1 MSTLR
6 ILFTACLVMPW
17 LAASAGADPFAPV
30 TVSLPPVDQGA
41 IFSPGVRLV
50 SDLDESY
57 VEEEYFIS
65 GSVDVFEYDDP
76 PQLHQ
81 LLLRNDTATDYTT
94 RIIIRRPAN
103 KSDFDGNVVVEWWNS
118 TAQFDTAPAWD
129 ASAEFFAR
137 EGWIYVG
144 VSNADEAVNFLKG
157 GCPAFGAPPSCG
169 SRYTALS
176 LPEDGIAYEMVSQI
190 VNLLRGKSKQ
200 NPLQGNKV
208 TSVFH
213 VGQSQQAGSVNT
225 YATEFHQ
232 DTLDSGYF
240 IQAGGGGARTLSSGS
255 PNFGFGDPRGLP
267 PTQLSVPVIRSQT
280 ETEVA
285 IFGVVFN
292 RQSDTENFRYYEIAG
307 ATHLTVHKDV
317 QVLPAGALFPG
328 SPPID
333 LENLCLNPMNTLVD
347 GPVFGK
353 YVYNAMWKNLERQA
367 EDGKPMPAGD
377 LIEYDFLTFQIVRD
391 ADQNAVGGI
400 RVPDMNVPIGSYFDP
415 TNVAKPACAF
425 PGGPF
430 PPNCNPIGGF
440 GDLAC
445 RLAGSTAP
453 FDQTTLDARYPS
465 HQSYVDDVDEDAD
478 RLKAEGFLLNRDAKE
493 IVDQAVAAAIP

>member
-1 MSTLR
+1 MKITTFPGLLVGAFTL
-6 ILFTACLVMPW
+6 LLAHTAI
-17 LAASAGADPFAPV
+17 ADPTTPV
-30 TVSLPPVDQGA
+30 TVTLPPEGQGD

-50 SDLDESY
+50 GDLDENY

-81 LLLRNDTATDYTT
+81 LLLRNDTATNYTT
-94 RIIIRRPAN
+94 RIIIRRPVK

-129 ASAEFFAR
+129 PSAEFFAR

-144 VSNADEAVNFLKG
+144 ISNADEAINFLKA
-157 GCPAFGAPPSCG
+157 GCPIFGAPPSCG
-169 SRYTALS
+169 TRYTALS
-176 LPEDGIAYEMVSQI
+176 LDEDGIAYEMVSQI
-190 VNLLRGKSKQ
+190 VNLLRGKSKE
-200 NPLQGNKV
+200 NPLRNFKIDRV
-208 TSVFH
+208 YH

-232 DTLDSGYF
+232 DALNDGYF

-267 PTQLSVPVIRSQT
+267 PTNLSVPVIRAQT
-280 ETEVA
+280 ETEVS

-292 RQSDTENFRYYEIAG
+292 RQADTANFRYYEIAG

-317 QVLPAGALFPG
+317 EVIPAGVLFPG
-328 SPPID
+328 SPPIN
-333 LENLCLNPMNTLVD
+333 LENLCLNDMNTLVD

-353 YVYNAMWKNLERQA
+353 YVYNAMWKNLEKQA
-367 EDGKPMPAGD
+367 ADGVPMPAGD
-377 LIEYDFLTFQIVRD
+377 LIAFSFLTFEIVRD
-391 ADQNAVGGI
+391 ADGNAVGGI
-400 RVPDMNVPIGSYFDP
+400 RVPDMNVPTGSYFDP
-415 TNVAKPACAF
+415 TNVAKPACGF
-425 PGGPF
+425 PPF
-430 PPNCNPIGGF
+430 PPNCNPIGPF

-445 RLAGSTAP
+445 RLAGSTTP
-453 FDQTTLDARYPS
+453 FDQPTLDARYS
-465 HQSYVDDVDEDAD
+465 SNADYVDQVSTDAD
-478 RLKAEGFLLNRDAKE
+478 RLSDEGFLLNRDSKE
-493 IVDQAVAAAIP
+493 IVDRAEASDIP

>member
-1 MSTLR
+1 MRSLR
-6 ILFTACLVMPW
+6 IFFTVCLTVPW

-30 TVSLPPVDQGA
+30 TVTLPPEGQGA
-41 IFSPGVRLV
+41 IFSPGIRLV
-50 SDLDESY
+50 ADLDENY

-81 LLLRNDTATDYTT
+81 LLLRTDTATDYTT
-94 RIIIRRPAN
+94 RIIIRRPA
-103 KSDFDGNVVVEWWNS
+103 KKKDFSGTLVVEWWNS
-118 TAQFDTAPAWD
+118 TAQFDTAPGWD
-129 ASAEFFAR
+129 PSAEFFAR

-144 VSNADEAVNFLKG
+144 ISNADEAINFLKA
-157 GCPAFGAPPSCG
+157 GCPLFGAPPACG
-169 SRYTALS
+169 TRYTALS
-176 LPEDGIAYEMVSQI
+176 LDEDGIAYEMVSQI

-200 NPLQGNKV
+200 NPLKGHKIER
-208 TSVFH
+208 VFH

-225 YATEFHQ
+225 YAREFHQ
-232 DTLDSGYF
+232 DALNDGYF
-240 IQAGGGGARTLSSGS
+240 IQAGGGGGRTLSSGS

-292 RQSDTENFRYYEIAG
+292 RQTDDENFRYYEIAG

-317 QVLPAGALFPG
+317 EIIAAGVLFP
-328 SPPID
+328 SAPAVT
-333 LENLCLNPMNTLVD
+333 LENLCLNDMNTLVD

-353 YVYNAMWKNLERQA
+353 YVYNAMWKNLERQVVDA
-367 EDGKPMPAGD
+367 IAMPAGD
-377 LIEYDFLTFQIVRD
+377 NIAFSFLTFEIVRD

-415 TNVAKPACAF
+415 TNVAKPSCF
-425 PGGPF
+425 LPPF
-430 PPNCNPIGGF
+430 PPLPNCNPIGF
-440 GDLAC
+440 LGDLAC
-445 RLAGSTAP
+445 RLAGSTTA
-453 FDQTTLDARYPS
+453 FDQTTLDAKYSS
-465 HQSYVDDVDEDAD
+465 HQSYVDDVEVDAD
-478 RLKAEGFLLNRDAKE
+478 RLTDEGFLLHRDAKE
-493 IVDQAVAAAIP
+493 IVDRAEASDIP